1 MASNNSIAPA
11 ALRLHLVRAG
21 SAADA
26 ENRCIG
32 QTDLPLSKAGM
43 RECRLLLRQLRL
55 RNPTVISSDLQR
67 ARNTAAMLTDGHVI
81 EEPRLRDMHFG
92 EWEGATWEEL
102 EEQVGAPP
110 LTESAKWTTIRPPGG
125 ESFADV
131 VARVSSWL
139 EALPRDGGDY
149 LVVAHAGSI
158 RAIAVLLLEIP
169 PARAFSL
176 ALDHSRVS
184 IFDLSPQGASL
195 IQWNSSG
202 A

>member
-1 MASNNSIAPA
+1 MAANDGVARA

-21 SAADA
+21 SAIDA

-43 RECRLLLRQLRL
+43 RESRLLVRQLRL
-55 RNPTVISSDLQR
+55 TNATVISSDLRR
-67 ARNTAAMLTDGHVI
+67 ARHTAEMLTGDHII
-81 EEPRLRDMHFG
+81 EEPRLREMHFG
-92 EWEGATWEEL
+92 EWEGATWAEL

-110 LTESAKWTTIRPPGG
+110 LRESATWTTIRPPGG

-139 EALPRDGGDY
+139 AALPRDGGDY

-158 RAIAVLLLEIP
+158 RAVAVLLLEIP
-169 PARAFSL
+169 PSRAFSL
-176 ALDHSRVS
+176 ALDHARVS
-184 IFDLSPQGASL
+184 IFELSPRSASL